1 MEEDAASETV
11 TLVGR
16 DLNVLIDFE
25 CHAMALSQFS
35 SMLVLPPPPQPPTGD
50 NNHGAPEDW
59 PECYPAAASQIVEE
73 EDDEAIYGLR
83 EERDCGP
90 GAASPIAAEEEGDD
104 DEDMNHGAPEE
115 RGCHSA
121 AAAASRV
128 VEEED
133 DDEAPIGHPVRQ
145 ARSRSSYLPIVCC
158 FACRRLF
165 VSAAEVFSV
174 IIIYFFG
181 PPTIAGVSKHYP
193 TTR

>member
-1 MEEDAASETV
+1 
-11 TLVGR
+11 
-16 DLNVLIDFE
+16 
-25 CHAMALSQFS
+25 MALSQFS
-35 SMLVLPPPPQPPTGD
+35 SMLVLSPPPQPPTGD

-73 EDDEAIYGLR
+73 DHDEAIYGLR

-121 AAAASRV
+121 AAAAASRV

-158 FACRRLF
+158 FALPPVVRKRCRGF
-165 VSAAEVFSV
+165 FCD
-174 IIIYFFG
+174 YYFFFG
-181 PPTIAGVSKHYP
+181 PPTIAGVSKQYP
-193 TTR
+193 TKR